1 MGQEYFINSEKLQQK
16 VRNLL
21 PAQGGAGPGV
31 DLSSTT
37 QIVPIIDLT
46 ETAEGSDVRQDL
58 QTAFSF
64 ANVTEFNVSSA
75 TNTVVISSPGYYR
88 LYYSFNGNGTGT
100 GNINV
105 FDGVTQKRLITFS
118 SGGTNS
124 ASISEITVFIDV
136 GISCRITANN
146 TCSITG
152 SVRQIADIDGNLI
165 DP

>member
-1 MGQEYFINSEKLQQK
+1 VGQEYFINSEKLQQK
-16 VRNLL
+16 VKNLL
-21 PAQGGAGPGV
+21 PTQGGSQPGV

-64 ANVTEFNVSSA
+64 ANITDFSVNNAS
-75 TNTVVISSPGYYR
+75 NTVIVSNTGYYR
-88 LYYSFNGNGTGT
+88 LYYTFNGFSSGT
-100 GNINV
+100 GNINL
-105 FDGVTQKRLITFS
+105 FDGATQKRIVAFE
-118 SGGTNS
+118 SGGSNS
-124 ASISEITVFIDV
+124 TDIAEITVFINV
-136 GISCRITANN
+136 GVSLRITASANV
-146 TCSITG
+146 SIAG

>member
-21 PAQGGAGPGV
+21 PSQGGAGSNV

-46 ETAEGSDVRQDL
+46 ETAEGSDVRKDL
-58 QTAFSF
+58 QTAFSYKNITDF
-64 ANVTEFNVSSA
+64 SVSNA
-75 TNTVVISSPGYYR
+75 TNTVLLSNTGYFR
-88 LYYSFNGNGTGT
+88 MYYTFNGFSSGTA
-100 GNINV
+100 NINL
-105 FDGVTQKRLITFS
+105 FDGTTQKRVIAFE
-118 SGGTNS
+118 SGGSNS
-124 ASISEITVFIDV
+124 TSIAEITVFLDV
-136 GISCRITANN
+136 GVSLRVTA
-146 TCSITG
+146 SSGVGLAG